1 MFLVIVGLLIR
12 IIMLLFSLSYDNLSG
27 LFFNYN
33 WFDFWLELFS
43 FSLRLFYSAIEN
55 SDVIIVFL
63 YSTFVFQYDISEI
76 ILQVFIIF
84 LFTLQL
90 FLYTL
95 NQSQLVLYLVF
106 QRNDFILESKLL
118 SFVFL
123 WRINRYL

>member
-95 NQSQLVLYLVF
+95 NPSQLVLYLVF

>member
-33 WFDFWLELFS
+33 WFDFRLELFS

-95 NQSQLVLYLVF
+95 NPSQLVLYLVF